1 MKLVYPLTFLFLG
14 IALTF
19 FGSLFKLESWEG
31 ASEMLIVGTICSVV
45 AIGLLFYR
53 ALKKQDKA

>member
-1 MKLVYPLTFLFLG
+1 MKLVYPLTILFIG

-19 FGSLFKLESWEG
+19 FGALFKLESWEG
-31 ASEMLIVGTICSVV
+31 ASEMLIVGTIAQVV

-53 ALKKQDKA
+53 ALKNQNKV